1 MADAT
6 VKVFDSAGMPYQHT
20 LTDASRRYTITDL
33 PEGTYTVAAAKEG
46 YLLSPASGVALSAG
60 STQDVPLLLTPE
72 PTLSLGAIA
81 GVLSVL
87 QPEQE
92 PAFSFFFPY
101 CPHLFFV
108 SSPGPGLSGAGT
120 GDKAGLHRPV
130 SASWRTHRP
139 CFFPSK
145 SPPHLY
151 PGAFFASGFFW
162 FILTIIENLPKNN
175 PF

>member
-20 LTDASRRYTITDL
+20 LTDPSGRYTITDL
-33 PEGTYTVAAAKEG
+33 PEGSYTVAAAKEG

-87 QPEQE
+87 QPEGSRYFHSFFHTAPIFFSSLPPG
-92 PAFSFFFPY
+92 PAFLVLGRGTRRACIGLFLPPGEHIALAFSHQNLRLTFTREPFLPPDFF
-101 CPHLFFV
+101 
-108 SSPGPGLSGAGT
+108 GL
-120 GDKAGLHRPV
+120 
-130 SASWRTHRP
+130 
-139 CFFPSK
+139 
-145 SPPHLY
+145 Y
-151 PGAFFASGFFW
+151 
-162 FILTIIENLPKNN
+162 
-175 PF
+175 

>member
-1 MADAT
+1 MADAA

-20 LTDASRRYTITDL
+20 LTDPSGRYTITDL
-33 PEGTYTVAAAKEG
+33 PEGSYTVAAAKEG

-87 QPEQE
+87 QPERE
-92 PAFSFFFPY
+92 PVFSLFFPY

-120 GDKAGLHRPV
+120 GDKAGL
-130 SASWRTHRP
+130 HRP

>member
-20 LTDASRRYTITDL
+20 LTDPSGRYTITDL
-33 PEGTYTVAAAKEG
+33 PEGSYTVAAAKEG

-87 QPEQE
+87 QPERE
-92 PAFSFFFPY
+92 PVFSLFFPCRTHLFSSLPPGPAFLVLGRGTRRACIGLFLPPGEHIALAFSHQNLRLTFTREPFLPPDFF
-101 CPHLFFV
+101 
-108 SSPGPGLSGAGT
+108 GL
-120 GDKAGLHRPV
+120 
-130 SASWRTHRP
+130 
-139 CFFPSK
+139 
-145 SPPHLY
+145 Y
-151 PGAFFASGFFW
+151 
-162 FILTIIENLPKNN
+162 
-175 PF
+175 